1 VEPDVVTNT
10 AATATTT
17 TRPTSGPASST
28 TKVVTPSTADSG
40 DINTGDIEGFDLT
53 TIELNGRELLVA
65 VADDTA
71 LRAQGLMGVTSFGD
85 VDAMLFAWEV
95 PTSGSFWMWTVPI
108 PLDVAFF
115 DGAGVLLEVITMA
128 PCVDGQSSDCPR
140 YTPSSS
146 YRFALEDH
154 GGDFSD
160 LPAGATL
167 TLPLS
172 ALFQP

>member
-1 VEPDVVTNT
+1 MPGTLN
-10 AATATTT
+10 
-17 TRPTSGPASST
+17 PA
-28 TKVVTPSTADSG
+28 
-40 DINTGDIEGFDLT
+40 DIDTGDIEGFDLT
-53 TIELNGRELLVA
+53 TIELNGMELLVA
-65 VADDTA
+65 VANNTE

-85 VDAMLFAWEV
+85 VDGMLFAWEA

-128 PCVDGQSSDCPR
+128 PCVDGESADCPR

-154 GGDFSD
+154 GGDLSD
-160 LPAGATL
+160 LPAGSTL
-167 TLPLS
+167 TLRLS
-172 ALFQP
+172 ELFQP